1 MLNGSAHSRLEKP
14 PSRTLMKRFAE
25 GGCGKIFIGYMVRA
39 IGRGR
44 GAKKRLL
51 QNEFANFVLYTLVC
65 CDLCLQTM

>member
-14 PSRTLMKRFAE
+14 PSLTLMRRFAE

-39 IGRGR
+39 IGRG
-44 GAKKRLL
+44 AKKRLL
-51 QNEFANFVLYTLVC
+51 QNEFADFVLYTLVC